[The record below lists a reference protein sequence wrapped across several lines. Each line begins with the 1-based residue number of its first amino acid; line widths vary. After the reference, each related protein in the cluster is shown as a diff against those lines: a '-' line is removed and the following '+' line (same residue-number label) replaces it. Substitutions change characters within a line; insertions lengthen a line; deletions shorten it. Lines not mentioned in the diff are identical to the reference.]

1 MDDRQQKV
9 QHFDNDSRN
18 QKVNI
23 YKSNEDFLNQNKHNV
38 VKDIQQNKQEMIK
51 KLNQKLDSM
60 FNEDNYNQKQIGT
73 FYTHQNY
80 FLADLTELKFL

>member
-1 MDDRQQKV
+1 MDGRQQKV
-9 QHFDNDSRN
+9 QHFDNDSQN

-73 FYTHQNY
+73 FLYT
-80 FLADLTELKFL
+80 LT